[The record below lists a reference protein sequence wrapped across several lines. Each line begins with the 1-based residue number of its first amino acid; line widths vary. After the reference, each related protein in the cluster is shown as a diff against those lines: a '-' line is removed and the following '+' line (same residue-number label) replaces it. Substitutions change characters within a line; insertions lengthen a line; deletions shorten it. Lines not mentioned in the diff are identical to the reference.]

1 MTGKEWAMD
10 KLMMEEEKLIK
21 KFCPG
26 DFGITTEES
35 KKCKNFAHPGAC
47 RRCWESEVVK

>member
-10 KLMMEEEKLIK
+10 KLMMEEEKLIR

-35 KKCKNFAHPGAC
+35 KSVRISHIRERAEDVGKV
-47 RRCWESEVVK
+47 R